1 MSEHTIDLSIA
12 DRRELIGWLKNPVG
26 DLPLGDRLVLEPLED
41 GIRVRTCYPERFMTE
56 GGPGPADSIETEDN

>member
-26 DLPLGDRLVLEPLED
+26 DLLLGDRLVLEPLEN
-41 GIRVRTCYPERFMTE
+41 GVRVRTCYPERFMRE
-56 GGPGPADSIETEDN
+56 G